1 VISSCVGQHVAF
13 FGSDG
18 SGLNNINTN
27 RLEIKIKKT
36 ISESLLKPTRGNVLR
51 YQTGNQKP

>member
-1 VISSCVGQHVAF
+1 VSQHSAF

-18 SGLNNINTN
+18 SGLNNNNTN

-36 ISESLLKPTRGNVLR
+36 ISESLLEPTRGNVLR
-51 YQTGNQKP
+51 YQRGNQKP